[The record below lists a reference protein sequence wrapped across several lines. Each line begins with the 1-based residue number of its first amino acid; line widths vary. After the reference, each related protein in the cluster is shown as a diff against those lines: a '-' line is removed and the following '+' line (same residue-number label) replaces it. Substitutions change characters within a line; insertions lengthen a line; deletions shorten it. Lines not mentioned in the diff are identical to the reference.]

1 MNNISAISLD
11 QECFTS
17 FLNLHV
23 ILVILNNIQETHHNN
38 VSVIG
43 TL

>member
-11 QECFTS
+11 QECLTS

-23 ILVILNNIQETHHNN
+23 YFSYFEQYTGNTPQ
-38 VSVIG
+38 
-43 TL
+43 